1 MITKNN
7 RNAHSSKT
15 VSRITRPYGEFEI
28 FYRDDKDDLKRVEAK
43 AKTLRGAISKAKI
56 DVSRIVDASIRCST
70 NDQGSTNGTY
80 QAVKLDDLDRVMGV

>member
-28 FYRDDKDDLKRVEAK
+28 FYRDDKDDLKRVEAR
-43 AKTLRGAISKAKI
+43 AKTLRGAIGKAKI
-56 DVSRIVDASIRCST
+56 DVSRIVDASIQS
-70 NDQGSTNGTY
+70 NGTY
-80 QAVKLDDLDRVMGV
+80 QAVQLDDLDRVMGV

>member
-28 FYRDDKDDLKRVEAK
+28 FYRDDKGDLKRVEAK
-43 AKTLRGAISKAKI
+43 AKTLRGAIGKAKI
-56 DVSRIVDASIRCST
+56 DVSRIVDASIQS
-70 NDQGSTNGTY
+70 NGTWK
-80 QAVKLDDLDRVMGV
+80 AVKLDDLDRVMGV